1 MMESTRPKPPWVPVD
16 YFAQTFLEK
25 TIVSRIGFVNAPPAG
40 ELNVEYA
47 REFLYVVPSTQWNY
61 SGGQ

>member
-1 MMESTRPKPPWVPVD
+1 MMDSTRPTPPWVPVD

-25 TIVSRIGFVNAPPAG
+25 TIVARIAFTNAPAPG

-47 REFLYVVPSTQWNY
+47 REYLFVVPTTEWNF